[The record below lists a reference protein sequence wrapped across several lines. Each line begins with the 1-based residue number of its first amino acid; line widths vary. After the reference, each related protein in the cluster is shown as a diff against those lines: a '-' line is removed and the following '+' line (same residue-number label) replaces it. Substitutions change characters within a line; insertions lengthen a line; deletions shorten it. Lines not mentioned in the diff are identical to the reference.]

1 MIPRNIASEPQFNKK
16 SVRMIDS
23 LVLRI
28 LIPTLTLAG
37 EWLLKSGI
45 QSPNGGVARYYRS
58 DLERNQPISTEIT
71 GYAVSAFVYLF
82 EKTGQ
87 PIFADRAR
95 LAADFLTDQAWDKE
109 LQTFPFEF
117 PGRPPAYFFDCGIIV
132 RGLLA
137 AWRMSCDERYLEAAV
152 AGGNSMLRDFAARD
166 DFHPILELPSKQPA
180 TRDARWSRSSGCYQL
195 KAAMAWGELAEV
207 TENIKFRRA
216 FDRMLEFAIA
226 THDDFLPGSEDENR
240 VMDRLHAY
248 SYFLEALV
256 SYGHD
261 VSEGVGRVAAYLG
274 KIGPRFVRSDVYA
287 QLLRVRLL
295 SEVGLESAAAE
306 AEELEKFQARA
317 GVADPRIAG
326 GFYFGRKGGAFLP
339 YINPV
344 STVFAMQALEMWRE
358 HQAGRL
364 ERDCRIVI

>member
-1 MIPRNIASEPQFNKK
+1 
-16 SVRMIDS
+16 
-23 LVLRI
+23 LRI
-28 LIPTLTLAG
+28 LIPSLTHAG

-71 GYAVSAFVYLF
+71 GYTVSAFVYLF

-87 PIFADRAR
+87 SIFADRAR
-95 LAADFLTDQAWDKE
+95 LAADFLVGQAWDKE

-137 AWRMSCDERYLEAAV
+137 AWRMSGDERYLEAAT
-152 AGGNSMLRDFAARD
+152 AGGNSMLRDFAAD
-166 DFHPILELPSKQPA
+166 SDFHPILELPSKKPA
-180 TRDARWSRSSGCYQL
+180 ERDARWSRSSGCYQL

-207 TENIKFRRA
+207 TENTKFRQA
-216 FDRMLEFAIA
+216 FDCMLEFALA
-226 THDDFLPGSEDENR
+226 THHDFLPGSHGFLPGSEAENR

-261 VSEGVGRVAAYLG
+261 VCEGVGRVEKYL
-274 KIGPRFVRSDVYA
+274 KEIAPRFVRSDVYA

-295 SEVGLESAAAE
+295 SGVGLESAAE
-306 AEELEKFQARA
+306 EVTELERFQAS
-317 GVADPRIAG
+317 GDDPDPRIAG
-326 GFYFGRKGGAFLP
+326 GFYFGMKDNALLP
-339 YINPV
+339 YLNPV
-344 STVFAMQALEMWRE
+344 STIFAMQALEMWRE
-358 HQAGRL
+358 HQSGRL

>member
-1 MIPRNIASEPQFNKK
+1 M
-16 SVRMIDS
+16 
-23 LVLRI
+23 RI
-28 LIPTLTLAG
+28 LTPTLTLAG

-58 DLERNQPISTEIT
+58 DLERNEPISTEIT

-82 EKTGQ
+82 ERTGRSA
-87 PIFADRAR
+87 FADRAR
-95 LAADFLTDQAWDKE
+95 LAADFLVDQAWSKE

-117 PGRPPAYFFDCGIIV
+117 PGTPPAYFFDCGIIV

-137 AWRMSCDERYLEAAV
+137 AWRMSGDQCYLDAAA
-152 AGGNSMLRDFAARD
+152 AGGQTMLRDFDAGA
-166 DFHPILELPSKQPA
+166 DFHPILELPSKKPA
-180 TRDARWSRSSGCYQL
+180 ARDDRWSRSSGCYQL

-207 TENIKFRRA
+207 TENSRFRQA
-216 FDRMLEFAIA
+216 FDRMLDFAMQ
-226 THDDFLPGSEDENR
+226 THAEFLPGSEDENR

-248 SYFLEALV
+248 CYFLEALV

-261 VSEGVGRVAAYLG
+261 VREGVQRVAAYLTE
-274 KIGPRFVRSDVYA
+274 IGPRFARADVYA

-295 SEVGLESAAAE
+295 GEVGLESAAAE
-306 AEELEKFQARA
+306 AQELARFQACA
-317 GVADPRIAG
+317 DVADQRIAG

-344 STVFAMQALEMWRE
+344 STVFAMQALEMWCE

>member
-1 MIPRNIASEPQFNKK
+1 M
-16 SVRMIDS
+16 
-23 LVLRI
+23 RI
-28 LIPTLTLAG
+28 LTPALTLAG

-71 GYAVSAFVYLF
+71 GYAASGFVYLF
-82 EKTGQ
+82 EKTGEEV
-87 PIFADRAR
+87 FAERAR
-95 LAADFLTDQAWDKE
+95 LTADFLIEQAWDRALK
-109 LQTFPFEF
+109 TFPFEF

-137 AWRMSCDERYLEAAV
+137 VWRMSGNQRYLDAAV
-152 AGGNSMLRDFAARD
+152 EGGKSMLRDFDAGD
-166 DFHPILELPSKQPA
+166 DFHPILELPSKTPA
-180 TRDARWSRSSGCYQL
+180 ARDTRWSRSSGCYQL
-195 KAAMAWGELAEV
+195 KAAMAWRELADA
-207 TENIKFRRA
+207 TENKEFCRP
-216 FDRMLEFAIA
+216 FDRLLQFALIEQA
-226 THDDFLPGSEDENR
+226 SFLPGSDDEHR

-261 VSEGVGRVAAYLG
+261 VREGVARLSGHLREIA
-274 KIGPRFVRSDVYA
+274 PRFVRSDVYA

-295 SEVGLESAAAE
+295 SDVGLEFAAE
-306 AEELEKFQARA
+306 EARELERFQAS
-317 GVADPRIAG
+317 GDVADTRIAG
-326 GFYFGRKGGAFLP
+326 GFYFGRKDGALLP